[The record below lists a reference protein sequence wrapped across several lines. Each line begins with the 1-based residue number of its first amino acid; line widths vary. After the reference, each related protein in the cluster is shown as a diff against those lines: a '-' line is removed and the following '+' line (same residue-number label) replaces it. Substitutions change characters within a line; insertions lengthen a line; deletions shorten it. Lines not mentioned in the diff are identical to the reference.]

1 MSDSWYDTAQICING
16 HTVNLMSVSRPE
28 HNRKFCDRCG
38 APTITKCQNCNVSIN
53 GFYHEGTADEF
64 DIEGMIEEIVNPPPN
79 ITHDYTTVQSF
90 CPHCGNPYPWTEARL
105 KAAKELA
112 DELDN
117 LSLEEREI
125 LKKSLDDIMVM
136 EDTPQT
142 PVAATRFKR
151 LVAKAGPVVAD
162 SFRKILIDI
171 ASETAKKMIWP
182 S

>member
-1 MSDSWYDTAQICING
+1 MSDSWYDTAQICIKG
-16 HTVNLMSVSRPE
+16 HTVNLMSVSCPE

-105 KAAKELA
+105 KAAQELA
-112 DELDN
+112 DEIDN
-117 LSLEEREI
+117 LSPEECDL
-125 LKKSLDDIMVM
+125 LKKSIDDIVR
-136 EDTPQT
+136 DTPQT
-142 PVAATRFKR
+142 TVAATRFKR
-151 LVAKAGPVVAD
+151 LVAKAGKVAAD
-162 SFRKILIDI
+162 GLKDILVDI
-171 ASETAKKMIWP
+171 ASETAKKLIWP

>member
-1 MSDSWYDTAQICING
+1 MSDGWYDTAQICING

-90 CPHCGNPYPWTEARL
+90 CHDCGKPYPWTEAIL
-105 KAAKELA
+105 KAAKELSE
-112 DELDN
+112 ELDN
-117 LSLEEREI
+117 LSPEERNL
-125 LKKSLDDIMVM
+125 LKKSIDDIVR
-136 EDTPQT
+136 ETPQT
-142 PVAATRFKR
+142 TVAVSRFKR
-151 LVAKAGPVVAD
+151 LVAKAEPVAVD
-162 SFRKILIDI
+162 MYREILLPLLNE
-171 ASETAKKMIWP
+171 SVKKQIWP

>member
-1 MSDSWYDTAQICING
+1 MSDGWYDTAQICING

-38 APTITKCQNCNVSIN
+38 APTINKCQNCNVSIN

-90 CPHCGNPYPWTEARL
+90 CPDCGKPYPWTEAKL
-105 KAAKELA
+105 KAAQELS

-117 LSLEEREI
+117 LSPEERNL
-125 LKKSLDDIMVM
+125 LKKSLDDIVR
-136 EDTPQT
+136 DTPQT
-142 PVAATRFKR
+142 TVAVSRFKR
-151 LVAKAGPVVAD
+151 LVAKAGPVAAEG
-162 SFRKILIDI
+162 FKKILWDI
-171 ASETAKKMIWP
+171 ASEFAKRQIWP